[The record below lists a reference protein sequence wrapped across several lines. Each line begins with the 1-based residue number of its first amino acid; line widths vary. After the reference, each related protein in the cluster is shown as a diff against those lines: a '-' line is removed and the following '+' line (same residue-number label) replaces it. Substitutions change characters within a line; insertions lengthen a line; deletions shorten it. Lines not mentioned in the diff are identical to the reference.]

1 MNINKVGKWKLNEYW
16 VKNFIICEM
25 EKLLMKGKEL
35 LEYVKKVFEMESAI
49 RIQEDVLQKV
59 DDEREKLNHPYYK
72 VTSELYKYDYHAEP
86 QYEGYCMDDYIGAF
100 IVWII
105 LSVIILF
112 IGIFTWFLEYDV
124 GVEGI
129 FIIGALSFI
138 IVGGYM
144 FLRSLS
150 AKASYNDECCKTKE
164 YNDLVKTL
172 TDKDNEEIKRK
183 NEEIIE
189 WNNKHCQEIEAKKAA
204 LDIYRAKL
212 EDILKETKNTLE
224 AYYRKDIIYPKYR
237 SLIPISSFCD
247 YLQSGVCE
255 TLEGHEGC
263 YNKFDPEVRLDTI
276 ISRIDDVIDNL
287 DQIKFNQHTLYEE
300 VVKCN
305 EKLDNLS
312 TGISEMTNNI
322 TGSIEEVKA
331 KTVAAINGNDHS
343 NAMLE
348 YYAEETLHN
357 VNNIKWLQQMDYIDR
372 GGHAW

>member
-1 MNINKVGKWKLNEYW
+1 MTIISIEIKVNINKVGKWKLNEYW

-183 NEEIIE
+183 TSAMYQYYSHDEEKQYGVIE
-189 WNNKHCQEIEAKKAA
+189 IKI
-204 LDIYRAKL
+204 
-212 EDILKETKNTLE
+212 
-224 AYYRKDIIYPKYR
+224 
-237 SLIPISSFCD
+237 SL
-247 YLQSGVCE
+247 
-255 TLEGHEGC
+255 
-263 YNKFDPEVRLDTI
+263 
-276 ISRIDDVIDNL
+276 
-287 DQIKFNQHTLYEE
+287 
-300 VVKCN
+300 VK
-305 EKLDNLS
+305 
-312 TGISEMTNNI
+312 
-322 TGSIEEVKA
+322 
-331 KTVAAINGNDHS
+331 
-343 NAMLE
+343 
-348 YYAEETLHN
+348 
-357 VNNIKWLQQMDYIDR
+357 
-372 GGHAW
+372 

>member
-1 MNINKVGKWKLNEYW
+1 MSEKI
-16 VKNFIICEM
+16 
-25 EKLLMKGKEL
+25 EKLFKNA
-35 LEYVKKVFEMESAI
+35 LEQVSV
-49 RIQEDVLQKV
+49 
-59 DDEREKLNHPYYK
+59 
-72 VTSELYKYDYHAEP
+72 EP
-86 QYEGYCMDDYIGAF
+86 PAR
-100 IVWII
+100 VW
-105 LSVIILF
+105 
-112 IGIFTWFLEYDV
+112 
-124 GVEGI
+124 EGI
-129 FIIGALSFI
+129 NSHFAMKQKRLRRMYTYSGIAAAVILLFG
-138 IVGGYM
+138 VGFFMQSKQTDLYPT
-144 FLRSLS
+144 
-150 AKASYNDECCKTKE
+150 ASIAAQNSTINNQD
-164 YNDLVKTL
+164 
-172 TDKDNEEIKRK
+172 DNKILAFTSTTHSIPEIKRK

-263 YNKFDPEVRLDTI
+263 YNKFDLEVRLDTI

>member
-1 MNINKVGKWKLNEYW
+1 M
-16 VKNFIICEM
+16 CEM
-25 EKLLMKGKEL
+25 EKMLMKGKEL

-59 DDEREKLNHPYYK
+59 DDERERLNHPYYK
-72 VTSELYKYDYHAEP
+72 VTSGLYKYDYHEEP

-105 LSVIILF
+105 LSIILLF
-112 IGIFTWFLEYDV
+112 IFLFGGVDV
-124 GVEGI
+124 GMEGI
-129 FIIGALSFI
+129 FISGVISFI
-138 IVGGYM
+138 VVGGYM
-144 FLRSLS
+144 FFKSLS

-263 YNKFDPEVRLDTI
+263 YNKFDLEVRLDTI

-357 VNNIKWLQQMDYIDR
+357 VNNIKWLQQMDYIER

>member
-1 MNINKVGKWKLNEYW
+1 MTKFTIEYNPYIQKITFRKNDTILNSKNRIGAKSKNRLQELLGDQLANWEGLFNEIENECNDDEIDLKFRGRKIDYEDLQETLKYYAGD
-16 VKNFIICEM
+16 VKFHLSCEEM
-25 EKLLMKGKEL
+25 KNDDDLLKEL
-35 LEYVKKVFEMESAI
+35 DK
-49 RIQEDVLQKV
+49 
-59 DDEREKLNHPYYK
+59 
-72 VTSELYKYDYHAEP
+72 
-86 QYEGYCMDDYIGAF
+86 
-100 IVWII
+100 
-105 LSVIILF
+105 
-112 IGIFTWFLEYDV
+112 IF
-124 GVEGI
+124 
-129 FIIGALSFI
+129 
-138 IVGGYM
+138 
-144 FLRSLS
+144 
-150 AKASYNDECCKTKE
+150 
-164 YNDLVKTL
+164 
-172 TDKDNEEIKRK
+172 EEIKRK

-189 WNNKHCQEIEAKKAA
+189 WNNNHRQKIEAKKAI
-204 LDIYRAKL
+204 LDIYRVKL
-212 EDILKETKNTLE
+212 VDILKETKNTLE
-224 AYYRKDIIYPKYR
+224 TYYRKDIIYPKYR

-263 YNKFDPEVRLDTI
+263 YNKFDLEVRLDTI

-343 NAMLE
+343 NTMLE

>member
-1 MNINKVGKWKLNEYW
+1 M
-16 VKNFIICEM
+16 F
-25 EKLLMKGKEL
+25 LL
-35 LEYVKKVFEMESAI
+35 
-49 RIQEDVLQKV
+49 
-59 DDEREKLNHPYYK
+59 
-72 VTSELYKYDYHAEP
+72 YHAYVYLE
-86 QYEGYCMDDYIGAF
+86 F
-100 IVWII
+100 LI
-105 LSVIILF
+105 LACTI
-112 IGIFTWFLEYDV
+112 Y
-124 GVEGI
+124 
-129 FIIGALSFI
+129 
-138 IVGGYM
+138 
-144 FLRSLS
+144 
-150 AKASYNDECCKTKE
+150 
-164 YNDLVKTL
+164 TL
-172 TDKDNEEIKRK
+172 
-183 NEEIIE
+183 
-189 WNNKHCQEIEAKKAA
+189 APV
-204 LDIYRAKL
+204 
-212 EDILKETKNTLE
+212 DILKETKNTLE
-224 AYYRKDIIYPKYR
+224 TYYRKDIIYPKYR

-263 YNKFDPEVRLDTI
+263 YNKFDLEVRLDTI

-343 NAMLE
+343 NTMLE